1 MNYMFKQN
9 QNSRAGKRSK
19 SGSSMTEFSGAM
31 IIFIL
36 FIFTPLLNIG
46 ILPVRYLIAHGI
58 MTEMTHRMAV
68 CEKRSEANKLLKTN
82 SWWTNLLSACGVG
95 VKNQAATLVIVDKG
109 NGKTSVPI
117 STALSGDQLP
127 NGPQGPFMYSLQLS
141 ADCDIS
147 PLFNAGAGLPGFTS
161 PVTIHLTSQ
170 AQWENLGRNP
180 ETTYYYINE

>member
-1 MNYMFKQN
+1 M
-9 QNSRAGKRSK
+9 RRR
-19 SGSSMTEFSGAM
+19 SGSAMTEFSGAM
-31 IIFIL
+31 VIFIL

-68 CEKRSEANKLLKTN
+68 CEKRSDASKLFKTN
-82 SWWTNLLSACGVG
+82 VWWTNLLKACGVA
-95 VKNQAATLVIVDKG
+95 VKNQEVVLVIVDSSGSSK
-109 NGKTSVPI
+109 NSV
-117 STALSGDQLP
+117 ALGDMLPVDKLP
-127 NGPQGPFMYSLQLS
+127 NGTGGPFMYSVQLS

-161 PVTIHLTSQ
+161 PVTIHLNSQ

-180 ETTYYYINE
+180 ETSSYYINE